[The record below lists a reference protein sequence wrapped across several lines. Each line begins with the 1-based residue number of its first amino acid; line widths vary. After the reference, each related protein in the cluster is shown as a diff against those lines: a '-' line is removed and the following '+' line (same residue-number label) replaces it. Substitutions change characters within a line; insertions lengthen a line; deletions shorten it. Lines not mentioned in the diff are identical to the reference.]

1 MPIMKHGPTH
11 SVASHHIGLPSALIL
26 AAAVLAAA
34 TAAPLARAAQG
45 DEEIVSVSSKA
56 WKGYVRDKLPDGSLA
71 PEYYAFG
78 NGGRVSGPM
87 VDTTIDKLSF
97 MDIAKV
103 VARPLANRRYVPAS
117 DPEKTKLL
125 IMVYWG
131 TTTGVK
137 DPSNQAVFDAAQASQ
152 AVVPPPQPS
161 QTSGPVNQAFVGP
174 GSRQTI
180 DDASLDL
187 MMVANRQR
195 ENADL
200 RNAMLLG
207 YESEL
212 AETANL
218 ENTALKGA
226 REGLMSDLE
235 DNRYFVIL
243 MAYDFQTAWKMKKH
257 KLLWETRISL
267 RQRGNDFGKRLPEM
281 VLNAEKYFGED
292 TDGLVRN
299 RIPEGRVDIGEPKV
313 IDNPGEK

>member
-1 MPIMKHGPTH
+1 
-11 SVASHHIGLPSALIL
+11 
-26 AAAVLAAA
+26 
-34 TAAPLARAAQG
+34 
-45 DEEIVSVSSKA
+45 
-56 WKGYVRDKLPDGSLA
+56 
-71 PEYYAFG
+71 
-78 NGGRVSGPM
+78 
-87 VDTTIDKLSF
+87 
-97 MDIAKV
+97 
-103 VARPLANRRYVPAS
+103 
-117 DPEKTKLL
+117 
-125 IMVYWG
+125 
-131 TTTGVK
+131 
-137 DPSNQAVFDAAQASQ
+137 
-152 AVVPPPQPS
+152 
-161 QTSGPVNQAFVGP
+161 
-174 GSRQTI
+174 
-180 DDASLDL
+180 
-187 MMVANRQR
+187 
-195 ENADL
+195 
-200 RNAMLLG
+200 MLLG